1 MESSKTSQPT
11 QGTFSFTATEHDVFM
26 LTRPKTVKPIPLD
39 MPGGCGN
46 LNYSLYRPQLFTTSN
61 VYLDCPIWRRPL
73 ETKTEKHMTEYMDN
87 RWNAFDNAYR
97 IIFEDMREMNK

>member
-1 MESSKTSQPT
+1 MESLKTSKPT
-11 QGTFSFTATEHDVFM
+11 QGTFSFTFPAHNIFM
-26 LTRPKTVKPIPLD
+26 QTRPQIIKPIPLD

-46 LNYSLYRPQLFTTSN
+46 LNYSLYRPQLFTNSN
-61 VYLDCPIWRRPL
+61 IYLDCPIWRRPL

-87 RWNAFDNAYR
+87 RLNAFDDAYR